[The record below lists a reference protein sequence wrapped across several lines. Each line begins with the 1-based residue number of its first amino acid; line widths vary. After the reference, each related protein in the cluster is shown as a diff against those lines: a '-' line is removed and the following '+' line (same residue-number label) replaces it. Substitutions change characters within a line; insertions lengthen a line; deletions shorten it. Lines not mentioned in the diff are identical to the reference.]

1 MTITPYL
8 PSIFHR
14 FPALLRMLAGVL
26 CLSFASLAVAAGP
39 GSKVYH
45 EYREKGGLYADEGW
59 QEYVSAIGERL
70 LKADGH
76 DPQDFTFAVIDNP
89 IPNAV
94 AYPDGFIFV
103 HRGLLP
109 YLRSEDELAGVIG
122 HEIGHVLARHGYE
135 RQRNRRLSQIGG
147 FLAALATGTGT
158 MWDLTNSIAAT
169 LQSGYGREAE
179 LEADQYGAMFL
190 AKGGYSPLA
199 MIDGIQ
205 ALKDHELFMKQVS
218 NQPPVY
224 HGLFA
229 SHPKNDKRLHE
240 LVQSVQHLAPEQLA
254 EPVGDFWAHM
264 DGLVFGDEAATGL
277 IKDGVYYHGALRVVV
292 RFPEGWDVTNTTAEI
307 LGRAP
312 GGTDEA
318 SIGLQRQ
325 SLPGEEQTPEEYVSK
340 TLKRDDVENGET
352 VVING
357 YPTYVGDIK
366 VIGDLPKAR
375 KIAVVFKADSVYVFQ
390 GEVGEQGEVEQFA
403 KDFVETIASFRSM
416 TAADLQVANA
426 QRIRVLE
433 ARPGMTYK
441 ALATRSS
448 VKRFPEETLRTING
462 HHPRGEPRAGD
473 LIKTVQ

>member
-1 MTITPYL
+1 MPDTAQFFP
-8 PSIFHR
+8 HR
-14 FPALLRMLAGVL
+14 GIRAVIIAGLIGMMAMVVAPA
-26 CLSFASLAVAAGP
+26 SQAAGP
-39 GSKVYH
+39 GAKVYH
-45 EYREKGGLYADEGW
+45 EYREKGGLYPDEAW
-59 QEYVSAIGERL
+59 QEYVTAIGERL

-76 DPQDFTFAVIDNP
+76 DPAGFTFAVIDNS

-190 AKGGYSPLA
+190 AKAGYSPLA

-205 ALKDHELFMKQVS
+205 ALKDHELFMKQIS
-218 NQPPVY
+218 NRPPVY

-240 LVQSVQHLAPEQLA
+240 LVQSVQHLSPEELA
-254 EPVGDFWAHM
+254 EPVGDFWALM

-325 SLPGEEQTPEEYVSK
+325 SLPAEKQTPEEYITK
-340 TLKRDDVENGET
+340 TLQRDDVEDGET
-352 VVING
+352 ITIDG
-357 YPTYVGDIK
+357 YPAYVGNIK
-366 VIGDLPKAR
+366 VIGDKPRAR
-375 KIAVVFKADSVYVFQ
+375 KIAVIFKSDSVYVFQ
-390 GEVGEQGEVEQFA
+390 GEVGEQGTVEQFE
-403 KDFVETIASFRSM
+403 KDFVETLASFRSM

-426 QRIRVLE
+426 QRVRVIE
-433 ARPGMTYK
+433 AKPGMTYK
-441 ALATRSS
+441 ALAARTS
-448 VKRFPEETLRTING
+448 VKSFPEETLRTING

-473 LIKTVQ
+473 FIKTVQ